1 MQATYVS
8 APHQSQHHLDEVVE
22 PLASYI
28 CAADRPTEA
37 LRRVVAKLL
46 EEVKTTNAAAVR
58 YFSVTSLHSLDLAV

>member
-1 MQATYVS
+1 MRIGIVNDM
-8 APHQSQHHLDEVVE
+8 L
-22 PLASYI
+22 LA
-28 CAADRPTEA
+28 CEA